1 VSLQARI
8 GVRLGNL
15 NLRADLSVGDGEM
28 IAIIGPNGAGKT
40 TLLRSLAGLMAL
52 GEGRIVVD
60 EVVLDDPQQRI
71 WVPPERRPVGMVFQD
86 YLLFPHLSAI
96 DNVAFGLRSRGTRKP
111 AARAAAL
118 KWLNRVGLADH
129 ATQRSRAL
137 SGGQAQRVALA
148 RALVTEP
155 RLLLLDEPL
164 AAVDVS
170 ARAELRR
177 TLRLALADHSGVRLL
192 VTHDPREAAVLA
204 DRIVVL
210 EAGAIT
216 QAGTVAE
223 VTTWPR
229 SSWMAQMIGLNL
241 FHGHAQG
248 TRIHLTGPHPPDTDL
263 ITATDTHG
271 AVFTVI
277 HPRAVTL
284 HRTRPNTST
293 ANVFPGISRSIDIDL
308 DRIRVQITGPLPLT
322 AEITPVDAAELHLI
336 EAAPVWLSIKP
347 TELAVYQA

>member
-1 VSLQARI
+1 MSLQARI

-15 NLRADLSVGDGEM
+15 NLRAELSAGDGET

-40 TLLRSLAGLMAL
+40 TLLRNLAGLVGL
-52 GEGRIVVD
+52 QQGRIVVD

-71 WVPPERRPVGMVFQD
+71 WVPPERRPAGMVFQD
-86 YLLFPHLSAI
+86 YLLFPHLSAV
-96 DNVAFGLRSRGTRKP
+96 DNVAFGLRSRGTRKS

-118 KWLNRVGLADH
+118 QWLDRVGLADH
-129 ATQRSRAL
+129 ATQRPRAL

-192 VTHDPREAAVLA
+192 VTHDPREAAALA
-204 DRIVVL
+204 DRIMVL
-210 EAGAIT
+210 ETGTVT

-223 VTTWPR
+223 VTAKPR
-229 SSWMAQMIGLNL
+229 SAWMAQMIGLNL
-241 FHGHAQG
+241 FQGHAHG
-248 TRIHLTGPHPPDTDL
+248 TRIHLTGPHPPGTIL

-271 AVFTVI
+271 EMFTVI

-284 HRTRPNTST
+284 HRTRPNTNAT
-293 ANVFPGISRSIDIDL
+293 NVFPGITRNLDRDL

-322 AEITPVDAAELHLI
+322 AEIAPADATDLHLA
-336 EAAPVWLSIKP
+336 ESEPVWLSIKP
-347 TELAVYQA
+347 TEVTVYRA